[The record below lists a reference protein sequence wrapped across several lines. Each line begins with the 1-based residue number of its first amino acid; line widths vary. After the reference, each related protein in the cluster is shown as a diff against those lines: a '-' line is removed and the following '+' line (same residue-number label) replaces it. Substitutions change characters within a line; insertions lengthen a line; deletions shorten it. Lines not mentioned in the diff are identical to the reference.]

1 MAEDANVCCNSLLSH
16 SLSLLQYSVV
26 DRVSR
31 DSVWEGNTQGHGY
44 QEMKAIR
51 ASLGDWVQLTRRPDW
66 CIMVTDVPPQG

>member
-51 ASLGDWVQLTRRPDW
+51 AFGYN
-66 CIMVTDVPPQG
+66 